1 MLGKIS
7 ADDVLKYFFYF
18 LAKIGFDVW
27 CIFFPQ
33 ETVFMK
39 FQMSKPIFEEK
50 YYQFVGRWIC
60 P

>member
-7 ADDVLKYFFYF
+7 ADHVLKYFFYF
-18 LAKIGFDVW
+18 LAKIGFDV
-27 CIFFPQ
+27 CIFSPK

-50 YYQFVGRWIC
+50 YYQFVGR
-60 P
+60 